1 MLDGVLPI
9 TLDKMTAINLDLRWT
24 YGVGNTP
31 APSTSQTALAASSLN
46 ANVAIDMFFDP
57 DSTTAQNSGVAK
69 FEVMVWFAQIG
80 PATQP
85 IGTPVTTRSLNGTLL

>member
-1 MLDGVLPI
+1 MLDEVLPI
-9 TLDKMTAINLDLRWT
+9 ALEKMTAINLDLRWT

-31 APSTSQTALAASSLN
+31 AQSTSPSELAASSVN
-46 ANVAIDMFFDP
+46 TNVAIDMFFDP
-57 DSTTAQNSGVAK
+57 DSTAAQNSAVAK

-85 IGTPVTTRSLNGTLL
+85 IGTTVTTRTLNGTSL